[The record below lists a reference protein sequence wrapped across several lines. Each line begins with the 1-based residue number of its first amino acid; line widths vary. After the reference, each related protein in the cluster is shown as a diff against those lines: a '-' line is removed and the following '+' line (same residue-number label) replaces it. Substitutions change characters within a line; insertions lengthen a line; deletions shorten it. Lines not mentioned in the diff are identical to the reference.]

1 MVCARKKHEHLDV
14 PLGCLKC
21 NEMGFRALS
30 SGVDSRAAT
39 MTASGCPC
47 SKLRAA
53 PFVCRLIASQLALAI
68 SFRFEVRTPCCGHG
82 PDHRR
87 RYSHR
92 CLPQPLSPN
101 LLQIVLLEVGATAE
115 EGFVCF
121 RGSSALVFRCRQ
133 LNAADV
139 IGELE
144 KAIIGRGDDA
154 VDDCLFREG
163 ELDGVVK
170 NMSHLGLPVVV
181 VHLDLIELLEES
193 EIVREE
199 VCQVHFQGTKQAVR
213 VVSEGL
219 LAIDERM
226 IEIGGLFREDAKSSE
241 ILLACVDLHALIML
255 VSCKKRSEMK
265 GEIVEVLVVKRPLIK
280 RDGAFDVVGLIVH
293 DERNQIIARHLAQIA
308 RLVDEYGKLAHG
320 PRLLSLRGSYTCPLA
335 RETLSGVMR
344 YVCWSRGR
352 YKNAGG
358 NPPALGGRP
367 SREDQL
373 VAGFAAPTA
382 VDGQKRPSIIPKKL
396 RPEWPPCSHSDAGG
410 NPPALGGR
418 PLRED
423 QFPYT
428 TNGRMDARG
437 VSSDSVLHP
446 YFVNCCNAIS
456 GQPLCGS
463 EGEDRS
469 ACALAGFGLCAR
481 RKVFGGRGR
490 QPLRF

>member
-1 MVCARKKHEHLDV
+1 MLAVIGFVKSRIEFTQLQHCAVLV
-14 PLGCLKC
+14 
-21 NEMGFRALS
+21 AL
-30 SGVDSRAAT
+30 
-39 MTASGCPC
+39 
-47 SKLRAA
+47 
-53 PFVCRLIASQLALAI
+53 RLITGVGTPVVGLC
-68 SFRFEVRTPCCGHG
+68 FDVRIPCCGCGLDHLRQS
-82 PDHRR
+82 HRR
-87 RYSHR
+87 SSQQ
-92 CLPQPLSPN
+92 LLSD

-181 VHLDLIELLEES
+181 VDLDLIELLEES

-226 IEIGGLFREDAKSSE
+226 IEVGGLFREDAKSSE

-255 VSCKKRSEMK
+255 ASCKKRSEMK

-320 PRLLSLRGSYTCPLA
+320 SRLLSLRGSYTCPLA

-344 YVCWSRGR
+344 CVCWSRGR
-352 YKNAGG
+352 YKNAGETPRLLEADPCG
-358 NPPALGGRP
+358 RTKTLIPRMPELAQEEFRLVPDRYCFLSHNLKGGP
-367 SREDQL
+367 LS
-373 VAGFAAPTA
+373 G
-382 VDGQKRPSIIPKKL
+382 
-396 RPEWPPCSHSDAGG
+396 DA
-410 NPPALGGR
+410 
-418 PLRED
+418 
-423 QFPYT
+423 Y
-428 TNGRMDARG
+428 
-437 VSSDSVLHP
+437 
-446 YFVNCCNAIS
+446 
-456 GQPLCGS
+456 
-463 EGEDRS
+463 
-469 ACALAGFGLCAR
+469 
-481 RKVFGGRGR
+481 
-490 QPLRF
+490 